1 MLSGTREECEPMP
14 ESKTVARPTYLL
26 VQAHVTILDGL
37 ADEG

>member
-1 MLSGTREECEPMP
+1 MP